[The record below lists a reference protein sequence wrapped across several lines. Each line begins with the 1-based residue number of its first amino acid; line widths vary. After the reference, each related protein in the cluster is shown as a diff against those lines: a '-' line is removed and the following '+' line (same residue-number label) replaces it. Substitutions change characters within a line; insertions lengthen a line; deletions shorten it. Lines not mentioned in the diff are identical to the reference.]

1 MELKN
6 IISETLNEIEKM
18 AKTIDN
24 GFNTAQKTP
33 SFFKTPPHLQNTP
46 NPKNAN
52 APLESKN
59 AAKIETQE
67 KITEEKEEELKEIIT
82 EEIVQE
88 KITEEK
94 EEELKEII
102 TEEIVQEKITEEKE
116 EESKEIITEEI
127 TPKTPT
133 QETPTQVL
141 IPNERVFLKGLLER
155 TLVLFKGM
163 QALEEKE
170 VLKRLDLVARFL
182 QYQLSVLEKRL
193 ESLERENTE

>member
-24 GFNTAQKTP
+24 NFDAAQKTP
-33 SFFKTPPHLQNTP
+33 SFFKTPPYLQNA
-46 NPKNAN
+46 KNAETPSMSN
-52 APLESKN
+52 TEPKN

-67 KITEEKEEELKEIIT
+67 KITEEKEEEVPEIIT
-82 EEIVQE
+82 G
-88 KITEEK
+88 
-94 EEELKEII
+94 
-102 TEEIVQEKITEEKE
+102 
-116 EESKEIITEEI
+116 EI
-127 TPKTPT
+127 TQENPT
-133 QETPTQVL
+133 QAL

-163 QALEEKE
+163 QALEEKDA
-170 VLKRLDLVARFL
+170 LKRLDLVARFL

>member
-6 IISETLNEIEKM
+6 IISETLSEIEKM
-18 AKTIDN
+18 AKTIDD

-33 SFFKTPPHLQNTP
+33 SFFKTPSHLQNTP

-52 APLESKN
+52 TPLESKN
-59 AAKIETQE
+59 AAKNATKIETQE
-67 KITEEKEEELKEIIT
+67 KITEEKEEEAKEIIT
-82 EEIVQE
+82 EEIA
-88 KITEEK
+88 
-94 EEELKEII
+94 
-102 TEEIVQEKITEEKE
+102 
-116 EESKEIITEEI
+116 
-127 TPKTPT
+127 
-133 QETPTQVL
+133 QETPTQAL
-141 IPNERVFLKGLLER
+141 IPNERVFLKNLLER

-170 VLKRLDLVARFL
+170 AMKRLDLVARFL

>member
-24 GFNTAQKTP
+24 NFDAVQKTP
-33 SFFKTPPHLQNTP
+33 SFFKTPPNLQNTP
-46 NPKNAN
+46 KNAN
-52 APLESKN
+52 TPLEPKN

-67 KITEEKEEELKEIIT
+67 KITEEN
-82 EEIVQE
+82 
-88 KITEEK
+88 TEEK
-94 EEELKEII
+94 EEAQGII
-102 TEEIVQEKITEEKE
+102 IEEVTPE
-116 EESKEIITEEI
+116 
-127 TPKTPT
+127 TPKQAP
-133 QETPTQVL
+133 

-155 TLVLFKGM
+155 TLVLFKSM

-170 VLKRLDLVARFL
+170 ALKRLDLVARFL

-193 ESLERENTE
+193 ESLEREDTE

>member
-24 GFNTAQKTP
+24 NFDAAQKTP
-33 SFFKTPPHLQNTP
+33 SFFKTPPYLQNA
-46 NPKNAN
+46 KNAETPPMSN
-52 APLESKN
+52 TEPKN

-67 KITEEKEEELKEIIT
+67 KITEEKEEMPEIII

-88 KITEEK
+88 N
-94 EEELKEII
+94 
-102 TEEIVQEKITEEKE
+102 
-116 EESKEIITEEI
+116 
-127 TPKTPT
+127 
-133 QETPTQVL
+133 PTQVL
-141 IPNERVFLKGLLER
+141 ISNERIFLKNLLER
-155 TLVLFKGM
+155 TLVLFQGM

-170 VLKRLDLVARFL
+170 AMKRLDLVARFL

>member
-24 GFNTAQKTP
+24 NFDAVQKTP
-33 SFFKTPPHLQNTP
+33 SFFKTPPNLQNTP

-52 APLESKN
+52 TPLEPKN

-67 KITEEKEEELKEIIT
+67 KITEEKEDEAL
-82 EEIVQE
+82 
-88 KITEEK
+88 
-94 EEELKEII
+94 
-102 TEEIVQEKITEEKE
+102 
-116 EESKEIITEEI
+116 EIITEEI
-127 TPKTPT
+127 TQENPT
-133 QETPTQVL
+133 QAL
-141 IPNERVFLKGLLER
+141 IPNERVFLKGLLDR

-170 VLKRLDLVARFL
+170 ALKRLDLVERFL

>member
-52 APLESKN
+52 APLEPKN

-82 EEIVQE
+82 EEI
-88 KITEEK
+88 
-94 EEELKEII
+94 
-102 TEEIVQEKITEEKE
+102 
-116 EESKEIITEEI
+116 
-127 TPKTPT
+127 TPKNPT
-133 QETPTQVL
+133 QETLTQAPIL
-141 IPNERVFLKGLLER
+141 NERVFLKGLLER

-170 VLKRLDLVARFL
+170 ALKRLDLVVRFL
-182 QYQLSVLEKRL
+182 QYQLSALEKRL

>member
-24 GFNTAQKTP
+24 NFDAAQKTP
-33 SFFKTPPHLQNTP
+33 SFFKTPPNLQNTP

-52 APLESKN
+52 TPLEPKN

-67 KITEEKEEELKEIIT
+67 KITEEKEEAQEEETKEIIT
-82 EEIVQE
+82 EEIAQE
-88 KITEEK
+88 A
-94 EEELKEII
+94 
-102 TEEIVQEKITEEKE
+102 
-116 EESKEIITEEI
+116 
-127 TPKTPT
+127 
-133 QETPTQVL
+133 PTQVL
-141 IPNERVFLKGLLER
+141 IPNERVFLKNLLER
-155 TLVLFKGM
+155 TLVLFQGM

-170 VLKRLDLVARFL
+170 AMKRLDLVARFL

>member
-18 AKTIDN
+18 AQTIDD
-24 GFNTAQKTP
+24 GVVQKTP
-33 SFFKTPPHLQNTP
+33 SFFKTPSHLQNTP

-67 KITEEKEEELKEIIT
+67 KITEEKEEEAKEIIT
-82 EEIVQE
+82 EE
-88 KITEEK
+88 T
-94 EEELKEII
+94 
-102 TEEIVQEKITEEKE
+102 
-116 EESKEIITEEI
+116 

-133 QETPTQVL
+133 QAR
-141 IPNERVFLKGLLER
+141 ISNERVFLKSLLER

-170 VLKRLDLVARFL
+170 ALKHLDLVVRFL

>member
-24 GFNTAQKTP
+24 GFDVAQKTP
-33 SFFKTPPHLQNTP
+33 SFFKTPPYLQNTP
-46 NPKNAN
+46 NPQNT
-52 APLESKN
+52 PLEPKN

-67 KITEEKEEELKEIIT
+67 KITEEN
-82 EEIVQE
+82 
-88 KITEEK
+88 TEEK
-94 EEELKEII
+94 EEEAQEII
-102 TEEIVQEKITEEKE
+102 TEK
-116 EESKEIITEEI
+116 I
-127 TPKTPT
+127 TPKNPK
-133 QETPTQVL
+133 QAP
-141 IPNERVFLKGLLER
+141 ISSERVFLKNLLER
-155 TLVLFKGM
+155 TLVLFQGM

-170 VLKRLDLVARFL
+170 AMKRLDLVARFL

>member
-1 MELKN
+1 MAGRMELKN

-18 AKTIDN
+18 AKTIDD

-33 SFFKTPPHLQNTP
+33 SFFKTPSHLQNTP

-52 APLESKN
+52 TPLEPKN

-67 KITEEKEEELKEIIT
+67 KITEEN
-82 EEIVQE
+82 
-88 KITEEK
+88 TEEK
-94 EEELKEII
+94 EEA
-102 TEEIVQEKITEEKE
+102 Q
-116 EESKEIITEEI
+116 EIITEEI
-127 TPKTPT
+127 TPKNPT
-133 QETPTQVL
+133 QAP
-141 IPNERVFLKGLLER
+141 IPNERVFLKNLLER
-155 TLVLFKGM
+155 TLVLFQGM
-163 QALEEKE
+163 QALEEKD

>member
-52 APLESKN
+52 TPLEPKN

-82 EEIVQE
+82 EEI
-88 KITEEK
+88 
-94 EEELKEII
+94 
-102 TEEIVQEKITEEKE
+102 
-116 EESKEIITEEI
+116 
-127 TPKTPT
+127 TPK
-133 QETPTQVL
+133 TPTQVL

-155 TLVLFKGM
+155 TLVLLKGM
-163 QALEEKE
+163 QALEEKDA
-170 VLKRLDLVARFL
+170 LKRLDLVARFL
-182 QYQLSVLEKRL
+182 QYQLSALEKRL

>member
-18 AKTIDN
+18 AQTIDD

-52 APLESKN
+52 APLEPKN

-82 EEIVQE
+82 EEI
-88 KITEEK
+88 
-94 EEELKEII
+94 
-102 TEEIVQEKITEEKE
+102 
-116 EESKEIITEEI
+116 
-127 TPKTPT
+127 T
-133 QETPTQVL
+133 QENPTQVL
-141 IPNERVFLKGLLER
+141 IPNERVFLKNLLER
-155 TLVLFKGM
+155 TLVLFQGM

-170 VLKRLDLVARFL
+170 ALKRLDLVARFL

>member
-18 AKTIDN
+18 AKTIDD

-33 SFFKTPPHLQNTP
+33 SFFKTPPNLQNTP

-52 APLESKN
+52 TPLEPKN

-67 KITEEKEEELKEIIT
+67 KITEEN
-82 EEIVQE
+82 
-88 KITEEK
+88 TEEK
-94 EEELKEII
+94 EEE
-102 TEEIVQEKITEEKE
+102 VP
-116 EESKEIITEEI
+116 EIITEEI
-127 TPKTPT
+127 T
-133 QETPTQVL
+133 QENPTQVL

-170 VLKRLDLVARFL
+170 AMKRLDLVARFL

-193 ESLERENTE
+193 ESLEKENTE

>member
-24 GFNTAQKTP
+24 NFDAAQKTP
-33 SFFKTPPHLQNTP
+33 SFFKTPPNLQNTP

-52 APLESKN
+52 TPLEPKN

-67 KITEEKEEELKEIIT
+67 KITEEKEEEKEEQALEIIT
-82 EEIVQE
+82 EEIAQE
-88 KITEEK
+88 N
-94 EEELKEII
+94 
-102 TEEIVQEKITEEKE
+102 
-116 EESKEIITEEI
+116 
-127 TPKTPT
+127 PT
-133 QETPTQVL
+133 QAPVS
-141 IPNERVFLKGLLER
+141 NERVFLKNLLER
-155 TLVLFKGM
+155 TLVLLKGM
-163 QALEEKE
+163 QALEEEKALE
-170 VLKRLDLVARFL
+170 RLDLVARFL

>member
-1 MELKN
+1 MAGRMELKN

-18 AKTIDN
+18 AKTIDD

-67 KITEEKEEELKEIIT
+67 KITEEKEEE
-82 EEIVQE
+82 
-88 KITEEK
+88 
-94 EEELKEII
+94 
-102 TEEIVQEKITEEKE
+102 
-116 EESKEIITEEI
+116 SKEIITEEI
-127 TPKTPT
+127 AQENPT
-133 QETPTQVL
+133 QAL
-141 IPNERVFLKGLLER
+141 IPDERVFLKGLLER

-170 VLKRLDLVARFL
+170 AMKRLDLVARFL

>member
-24 GFNTAQKTP
+24 NFDAAQKTP
-33 SFFKTPPHLQNTP
+33 SFFKTPPYLQNT
-46 NPKNAN
+46 KNAETPPMSN
-52 APLESKN
+52 TEPKN

-67 KITEEKEEELKEIIT
+67 KIAEEKEEEAKEIIT
-82 EEIVQE
+82 EETVQE
-88 KITEEK
+88 N
-94 EEELKEII
+94 
-102 TEEIVQEKITEEKE
+102 
-116 EESKEIITEEI
+116 
-127 TPKTPT
+127 
-133 QETPTQVL
+133 PTQVL

-163 QALEEKE
+163 QALEEKDA
-170 VLKRLDLVARFL
+170 LKRLDLVACFL

>member
-24 GFNTAQKTP
+24 GFDVAQKTP
-33 SFFKTPPHLQNTP
+33 SFFKTPPYLQNTP
-46 NPKNAN
+46 LGP
-52 APLESKN
+52 KN

-67 KITEEKEEELKEIIT
+67 KIAEENTEEKEEEAKGIT
-82 EEIVQE
+82 I
-88 KITEEK
+88 
-94 EEELKEII
+94 
-102 TEEIVQEKITEEKE
+102 
-116 EESKEIITEEI
+116 EEI

-133 QETPTQVL
+133 QAP
-141 IPNERVFLKGLLER
+141 ISSERVFLKNLLER
-155 TLVLFKGM
+155 TLVLLKGM

-170 VLKRLDLVARFL
+170 ALEQLDLVARFL

-193 ESLERENTE
+193 ESLERENTK

>member
-1 MELKN
+1 MAGRMELKN

-18 AKTIDN
+18 AQTIDD

-33 SFFKTPPHLQNTP
+33 SFFKTPPNLQNTP

-52 APLESKN
+52 TPLESKN
-59 AAKIETQE
+59 ATKIETQE
-67 KITEEKEEELKEIIT
+67 KITEEKEEAKEIIT

-88 KITEEK
+88 N
-94 EEELKEII
+94 
-102 TEEIVQEKITEEKE
+102 
-116 EESKEIITEEI
+116 
-127 TPKTPT
+127 PT
-133 QETPTQVL
+133 QAL
-141 IPNERVFLKGLLER
+141 IPNERVFLKNLLER

-170 VLKRLDLVARFL
+170 AMKRLDLVARFL
-182 QYQLSVLEKRL
+182 QYQLSALEKRL

>member
-24 GFNTAQKTP
+24 NFDATQKTP
-33 SFFKTPPHLQNTP
+33 SFFKTPPYLQNTP
-46 NPKNAN
+46 NPQNN
-52 APLESKN
+52 PLEPKN

-67 KITEEKEEELKEIIT
+67 KITEEN
-82 EEIVQE
+82 
-88 KITEEK
+88 TEEK
-94 EEELKEII
+94 EEE
-102 TEEIVQEKITEEKE
+102 VP
-116 EESKEIITEEI
+116 EIITEEI

-133 QETPTQVL
+133 QAP
-141 IPNERVFLKGLLER
+141 IPNERVFLKNLLER
-155 TLVLFKGM
+155 TLVLLKGM

-170 VLKRLDLVARFL
+170 ALKRLDLVARFL
-182 QYQLSVLEKRL
+182 QYQLSALEKRL

>member
-18 AKTIDN
+18 AKTIDD
-24 GFNTAQKTP
+24 GFDRTQKTP

-52 APLESKN
+52 APLEPKN
-59 AAKIETQE
+59 ATKIETQE
-67 KITEEKEEELKEIIT
+67 KITEEKEEEAP
-82 EEIVQE
+82 
-88 KITEEK
+88 
-94 EEELKEII
+94 
-102 TEEIVQEKITEEKE
+102 
-116 EESKEIITEEI
+116 EIITEEI
-127 TPKTPT
+127 TPKN
-133 QETPTQVL
+133 PTQVL

-170 VLKRLDLVARFL
+170 ALKRLDLVARFL
-182 QYQLSVLEKRL
+182 QYQLSTLEKRL

>member
-18 AKTIDN
+18 AKTIDD
-24 GFNTAQKTP
+24 GFDRAQKTP

-52 APLESKN
+52 TPLEPEN
-59 AAKIETQE
+59 AAKIET
-67 KITEEKEEELKEIIT
+67 
-82 EEIVQE
+82 
-88 KITEEK
+88 
-94 EEELKEII
+94 
-102 TEEIVQEKITEEKE
+102 QEKITEEKE

-133 QETPTQVL
+133 QETPTQETPTQKTPTQAP
-141 IPNERVFLKGLLER
+141 IPNERVFLKNLLER

-170 VLKRLDLVARFL
+170 ALKRLDLVARFL
-182 QYQLSVLEKRL
+182 QYQLSALEKRL

>member
-18 AKTIDN
+18 AKTIDD
-24 GFNTAQKTP
+24 GFDRMQKTP

-52 APLESKN
+52 ASLEPKN
-59 AAKIETQE
+59 AAKIET
-67 KITEEKEEELKEIIT
+67 
-82 EEIVQE
+82 
-88 KITEEK
+88 
-94 EEELKEII
+94 
-102 TEEIVQEKITEEKE
+102 QEKITEEKE

-127 TPKTPT
+127 TPKNPMQENPT
-133 QETPTQVL
+133 QAL

-170 VLKRLDLVARFL
+170 ALKRLDLVVRFL

>member
-1 MELKN
+1 MAGRMELKN

-18 AKTIDN
+18 AKTIDD

-33 SFFKTPPHLQNTP
+33 SFFKTPPNLQNTP

-52 APLESKN
+52 TPLEPKN

-67 KITEEKEEELKEIIT
+67 KITEEN
-82 EEIVQE
+82 
-88 KITEEK
+88 TEEK
-94 EEELKEII
+94 EEEAPEII
-102 TEEIVQEKITEEKE
+102 IEEIAQEN
-116 EESKEIITEEI
+116 
-127 TPKTPT
+127 
-133 QETPTQVL
+133 PTQVL
-141 IPNERVFLKGLLER
+141 IPNERVFLKSLLER

-170 VLKRLDLVARFL
+170 AMKRLDLVARFL

>member
-1 MELKN
+1 MAGRMELKN

-18 AKTIDN
+18 AKTIDD
-24 GFNTAQKTP
+24 GFDSTQKTP

-46 NPKNAN
+46 KNAN
-52 APLESKN
+52 APLEPKNAAKN
-59 AAKIETQE
+59 AAKIET
-67 KITEEKEEELKEIIT
+67 
-82 EEIVQE
+82 
-88 KITEEK
+88 
-94 EEELKEII
+94 
-102 TEEIVQEKITEEKE
+102 QEKITEEKE

-127 TPKTPT
+127 A
-133 QETPTQVL
+133 QETPKEAL

-170 VLKRLDLVARFL
+170 AMKRLDLVARFL
-182 QYQLSVLEKRL
+182 QYQLSALEKRL

>member
-24 GFNTAQKTP
+24 NFDAVQKTP

-46 NPKNAN
+46 NPQNT
-52 APLESKN
+52 PLGPKN

-67 KITEEKEEELKEIIT
+67 KITEENT
-82 EEIVQE
+82 EEN
-88 KITEEK
+88 TEEK
-94 EEELKEII
+94 EEETKEII
-102 TEEIVQEKITEEKE
+102 I
-116 EESKEIITEEI
+116 EEI
-127 TPKTPT
+127 TP
-133 QETPTQVL
+133 QTPTQVL
-141 IPNERVFLKGLLER
+141 ISSERVFLKNLLER

-170 VLKRLDLVARFL
+170 AMKRLNLVVRFL
-182 QYQLSVLEKRL
+182 QYQLSALEKRL
-193 ESLERENTE
+193 ESLEKENTE

>member
-18 AKTIDN
+18 AKTIDD

-33 SFFKTPPHLQNTP
+33 SFLKTPPHLQNTP

-52 APLESKN
+52 ASLEPKN

-67 KITEEKEEELKEIIT
+67 KITEEKEEEL
-82 EEIVQE
+82 
-88 KITEEK
+88 
-94 EEELKEII
+94 
-102 TEEIVQEKITEEKE
+102 
-116 EESKEIITEEI
+116 KEIITEEI

-170 VLKRLDLVARFL
+170 ALKRLDLVERFL
-182 QYQLSVLEKRL
+182 QYQLSALEKRL
-193 ESLERENTE
+193 ESLERENTK

>member
-18 AKTIDN
+18 AKTIDD
-24 GFNTAQKTP
+24 GFNTTQKTP

-52 APLESKN
+52 ASLEPKN

-67 KITEEKEEELKEIIT
+67 KITE
-82 EEIVQE
+82 
-88 KITEEK
+88 
-94 EEELKEII
+94 
-102 TEEIVQEKITEEKE
+102 KE
-116 EESKEIITEEI
+116 EESKEIIIKEI
-127 TPKTPT
+127 T
-133 QETPTQVL
+133 QENPTQVP
-141 IPNERVFLKGLLER
+141 IPNERIFLKNLLER

-193 ESLERENTE
+193 EALERENTE

>member
-6 IISETLNEIEKM
+6 IISETLSEIEKM

-52 APLESKN
+52 APLEPKN
-59 AAKIETQE
+59 ATKIETQE
-67 KITEEKEEELKEIIT
+67 KITEEKEEEA
-82 EEIVQE
+82 
-88 KITEEK
+88 
-94 EEELKEII
+94 
-102 TEEIVQEKITEEKE
+102 
-116 EESKEIITEEI
+116 SEIITEEI
-127 TPKTPT
+127 T
-133 QETPTQVL
+133 QETPTQAL

-170 VLKRLDLVARFL
+170 ALKRLDLVVRFL
-182 QYQLSVLEKRL
+182 QYQLSALEKRL

>member
-18 AKTIDN
+18 AQTIDD
-24 GFNTAQKTP
+24 GVAQKTP

-46 NPKNAN
+46 NSQNAN
-52 APLESKN
+52 APLEPKK

-67 KITEEKEEELKEIIT
+67 KITEEKEEAKEIIT
-82 EEIVQE
+82 EEIA
-88 KITEEK
+88 
-94 EEELKEII
+94 
-102 TEEIVQEKITEEKE
+102 
-116 EESKEIITEEI
+116 
-127 TPKTPT
+127 PKNPT
-133 QETPTQVL
+133 QAP

-155 TLVLFKGM
+155 TLVLFKSM

-170 VLKRLDLVARFL
+170 ALKRLDLVVRFL

>member
-6 IISETLNEIEKM
+6 IISETLSEIEKM
-18 AKTIDN
+18 AKTIDD
-24 GFNTAQKTP
+24 GFDRVQKTP

-52 APLESKN
+52 ASLEPKN
-59 AAKIETQE
+59 AAKIET
-67 KITEEKEEELKEIIT
+67 
-82 EEIVQE
+82 
-88 KITEEK
+88 
-94 EEELKEII
+94 
-102 TEEIVQEKITEEKE
+102 QEKITEEKE

-127 TPKTPT
+127 TQENPT

-170 VLKRLDLVARFL
+170 ALKRLDLVERFL
-182 QYQLSVLEKRL
+182 QYQLSALEKRL

>member
-18 AKTIDN
+18 AKTIDD
-24 GFNTAQKTP
+24 GFDRVQKTP
-33 SFFKTPPHLQNTP
+33 SFFKTPSHLQNTP

-52 APLESKN
+52 APLEPKN
-59 AAKIETQE
+59 ASKIETQE

-82 EEIVQE
+82 EEI
-88 KITEEK
+88 
-94 EEELKEII
+94 
-102 TEEIVQEKITEEKE
+102 
-116 EESKEIITEEI
+116 
-127 TPKTPT
+127 TPKNPT
-133 QETPTQVL
+133 QETPKQAP

-170 VLKRLDLVARFL
+170 ALKRLDLVARFL